1 MSTNIVYMKFA
12 FAEHSFRTRALFS
25 HLMFSDTS
33 ESVGFEPSSIYTGNG
48 DFFSPVVYLFSIHHS
63 ISIAVEKKRVNV

>member
-1 MSTNIVYMKFA
+1 
-12 FAEHSFRTRALFS
+12 
-25 HLMFSDTS
+25 MFSDTS